1 MRLRR
6 STVHTP
12 MRQLL
17 KLEIDTCRV
26 KGQIWTQQDL
36 SIVNATIQHT
46 SDLQTQLLQ
55 FNNLTR
61 WFTHLISWFKHQI
74 SATGQ
79 NALQTAEYQL
89 LLQRYC
95 VYPLMRVQSWHRGI
109 RLTVCTQD
117 LHRKGTADRKQQQSS
132 LRFAQGWYL

>member
-1 MRLRR
+1 
-6 STVHTP
+6 

-46 SDLQTQLLQ
+46 SDIQTQLQ
-55 FNNLTR
+55 FNNLTC
-61 WFTHLISWFKHQI
+61 WFTHLISWFTHQI

-79 NALQTAEYQL
+79 NALHTAEYQL
-89 LLQRYC
+89 LPQRY
-95 VYPLMRVQSWHRGI
+95 SS
-109 RLTVCTQD
+109 
-117 LHRKGTADRKQQQSS
+117 TAS
-132 LRFAQGWYL
+132 LRFPPGDLKYYKNLILVPFYGNPLSI

>member
-1 MRLRR
+1 
-6 STVHTP
+6 

-46 SDLQTQLLQ
+46 SDLQTQLQ

-61 WFTHLISWFKHQI
+61 WFTHLISWFTHQI

-79 NALQTAEYQL
+79 NTLQTAEYQL

-95 VYPLMRVQSWHRGI
+95 VYPLMRVQS
-109 RLTVCTQD
+109 
-117 LHRKGTADRKQQQSS
+117 
-132 LRFAQGWYL
+132 

>member
-26 KGQIWTQQDL
+26 KGQIWTQQDS

-46 SDLQTQLLQ
+46 NDIQTQLQ

-61 WFTHLISWFKHQI
+61 WFTHLISWFTHQI
-74 SATGQ
+74 SATGTKRSTDSRMS
-79 NALQTAEYQL
+79 TAAA
-89 LLQRYC
+89 
-95 VYPLMRVQSWHRGI
+95 
-109 RLTVCTQD
+109 TVLCLPTD
-117 LHRKGTADRKQQQSS
+117 ASS
-132 LRFAQGWYL
+132 ILAQGH

>member
-1 MRLRR
+1 
-6 STVHTP
+6 

-46 SDLQTQLLQ
+46 SDLQTQLQ

-95 VYPLMRVQSWHRGI
+95 IM
-109 RLTVCTQD
+109 TFF
-117 LHRKGTADRKQQQSS
+117 QSS
-132 LRFAQGWYL
+132 EGPDFISRIFAAAVLGSLGEFAMILACVTLVLIIECLLCL

>member
-1 MRLRR
+1 
-6 STVHTP
+6 

-46 SDLQTQLLQ
+46 SDLQTQLQ
-55 FNNLTR
+55 FNNLTC
-61 WFTHLISWFKHQI
+61 WFTHLISWFTHQI

-79 NALQTAEYQL
+79 NALQIAEYQL
-89 LLQRYC
+89 LPQRYC
-95 VYPLMRVQSWHRGI
+95 VYPLMRVQS
-109 RLTVCTQD
+109 
-117 LHRKGTADRKQQQSS
+117 
-132 LRFAQGWYL
+132 

>member
-1 MRLRR
+1 
-6 STVHTP
+6 

-46 SDLQTQLLQ
+46 SDIQTQLQ

-61 WFTHLISWFKHQI
+61 WFTHLISWFTHQI

-79 NALQTAEYQL
+79 NALQRAEHQL
-89 LLQRYC
+89 LPQRYC
-95 VYPLMRVQSWHRGI
+95 VYPLMRVQS
-109 RLTVCTQD
+109 
-117 LHRKGTADRKQQQSS
+117 
-132 LRFAQGWYL
+132 